1 MSQYTGGTHLSPRMS
16 THDSTGAPLPAPPR
30 RILVGASSAEA
41 VAARI
46 RAARSD
52 LDLRAVPHTAITAE
66 DLAWADAY
74 VGFRRPSAAALG
86 GVRWVHSTGAGVDP
100 WLVPGALPETI
111 LLTRSPQS
119 FGPPIAEWTLARM
132 LAFTQALP
140 ALSAAQMVA
149 RWAEPSVRALAGTR
163 ALIVGT
169 GDIGGTIARVLTPL
183 GVDVIGVS
191 RSGTAMPGV
200 FREVHRTEALPE
212 LVPHCDWLIVVV
224 PDTPATRGLISR
236 DLLARCRGAVLLNAG
251 RGATVEESAI
261 PEALEAGC
269 LRGAALDVFETEPLP
284 PDSPLWRDPRVMIS
298 PHCSGLT
305 TVEGAADGFLECL
318 ALIERGER
326 PRWAID
332 RVRGY

>member
-1 MSQYTGGTHLSPRMS
+1 MSEYTGGTHLSPRM
-16 THDSTGAPLPAPPR
+16 TALDPTAAPLPALPR
-30 RILVGASSAEA
+30 RILVGASHAEA

-46 RAARSD
+46 HTARPA
-52 LDLRAVPHTAITAE
+52 LELRAVPHTAVTPD
-66 DLAWADAY
+66 DLAWAEAY
-74 VGFRRPSAAALG
+74 VGFRRPSPVDLG

-100 WLVPGALPETI
+100 WLAPGALPDSI

-119 FGPPIAEWTLARM
+119 FGPPIAEWALARM

-140 ALSAAQMVA
+140 ALSAAQGVA
-149 RWAEPSVRALAGTR
+149 RWAEPPVRPLAGTR

-169 GDIGGTIARVLTPL
+169 GDIGRAIARVLTPL
-183 GVDVIGVS
+183 GVEVIGVS
-191 RSGTAMPGV
+191 RSGTATSGH
-200 FREVHRTEALPE
+200 FTAVHQTDALPA
-212 LVPHCDWLIVVV
+212 LVPHCDWLIIVV

-251 RGATVEESAI
+251 RGSAVEESAI

-269 LRGAALDVFETEPLP
+269 LRGAALDVFVTEPLP

-318 ALIERGER
+318 ATIERGER

-332 RVRGY
+332 RARGY

>member
-1 MSQYTGGTHLSPRMS
+1 MSEYTGGTHLSPRMPALDP
-16 THDSTGAPLPAPPR
+16 TAAPLPAPPR

-46 RAARSD
+46 HAARPA
-52 LDLRAVPHTAITAE
+52 LELRAVPHTAVTAD

-74 VGFRRPSAAALG
+74 VGFRRPAATDLG
-86 GVRWVHSTGAGVDP
+86 GIRWVHSTGAGVDP
-100 WLVPGALPETI
+100 WFAPGALPETI

-119 FGPPIAEWTLARM
+119 FGAPIAEWALARM

-140 ALSAAQMVA
+140 MLAAAQAVA
-149 RWAEPSVRALAGTR
+149 RWAEPLVRPLAGTR

-169 GDIGGTIARVLTPL
+169 GDIGRAIARVLTPL
-183 GVDVIGVS
+183 GVEVTGVS
-191 RSGTAMPGV
+191 RTGGASQEHFTA
-200 FREVHRTEALPE
+200 VHRTEALPE

-236 DLLARCRGAVLLNAG
+236 ELLACCRGAVLLNAG

-269 LRGAALDVFETEPLP
+269 LRGAALDVFVTEPLP

-318 ALIERGER
+318 ALLERGER
-326 PRWAID
+326 PRWVID
-332 RVRGY
+332 RTRGY